1 MVSTCISLNEKI
13 FMRKYILTVLFVFL
27 GSVVSLAQNSK
38 KITGVVLDEDGLPI
52 PGVAVLEKGTN
63 NGVLCDLD
71 GKFDITA
78 DSGALLEF
86 SCMGYATETLSAK
99 GQTNMKVVL
108 REKSTS
114 LDDVVVVGYRTV
126 KKESLTG
133 AVSNITSKDIVS
145 TKSSSLAVSL
155 AGKVAGFNIR
165 QNSGQPGTFDT
176 SINIRGLGT
185 PLFIIDGIVRD
196 GATEFQRL
204 NAEDIESVSFLKDGT
219 AAIYGMNSSNGA
231 VIVTTKKGSSN
242 QKMKITLSSN
252 IGLSTPT
259 SMPEMCNAAQWYE
272 LMVDAQVNNGNSP
285 YITKEELDKWREG
298 GAGYES
304 YDYYD
309 ELFKKVAVRNSHTL
323 SFSGGSDKITYFG
336 SLGYTN
342 DGGMLKMN
350 DTSYDQYSIRSNVH
364 AKVTDN
370 LSADINLYGMTGLR
384 KQGLVSYSSAYFTAI
399 TEPPITSI
407 YANDNPDYYNLFS
420 FGLNPVAGT
429 DNDLSGYDHYRSS
442 SFQSLVALTWSLP
455 WVKGLDLRAQA
466 SYDRNDY
473 DTKVLSK
480 EFDLY
485 TYDKNTGAYNAH
497 TVNSP
502 SSIYNTKNGNDR
514 LDWQLNASYNRK
526 FEKHDVGAV
535 FVFEGRKQTSSSL
548 TGRRYYDFYTIDDL
562 NYGRSSDMS
571 NSGYADEARYLS
583 YIGRFNYGYSDK
595 YLLELAFRVDG
606 SYRYSSKG
614 RYGFFPMGSL
624 GWKVSEEDFVKRN
637 APWLTNLK
645 LRASYGV
652 SGEDAGNAF
661 QYIEGYKLNN
671 GGYSFS
677 NGSFTSGIATPD
689 IINPNLTWYTSRL
702 YDVGFD
708 LSLWKGLFGLEFD
721 LFQRDRSGLLATRN
735 VSIPNTFGA
744 TIAQENLNS
753 DRTHGFEISLSHD
766 NNFGEFFYS
775 IKGNVSLARTQTRY
789 VEEGTYNNQYDRW
802 RNQASYRYNNF
813 IWGYVIE
820 RQFTSEEDIATAP
833 LQDGTIGNDKELPG
847 DFKIKDIN
855 GDGHIDS
862 SDSVPLFW
870 GNTPICYYGLTLQ
883 GNWRGLDFNVLFQG
897 AGGYTIRYLDCL
909 GVQLYQYGNTP
920 SYFLDRWHLSD
931 PYDETSGWVAGTW
944 PAVRPDGAVG
954 SLNYTTSIW
963 RRDAT
968 YLRLKSLE
976 IGYSLPKRMLEKTG
990 ISGLRLYFNGNNLLT
1005 FCDEYV
1011 KIFDPEKTEGASS
1024 AGLTYPLP
1032 KSFNFGLELSF

>member
-1 MVSTCISLNEKI
+1 MFFLFAGLNFAFARDTKNVTG
-13 FMRKYILTVLFVFL
+13 TVM
-27 GSVVSLAQNSK
+27 
-38 KITGVVLDEDGLPI
+38 DEDGLPI
-52 PGVAVLEKGTN
+52 PGAAVLEVGTN

-71 GKFDITA
+71 GKFTISVSDA
-78 DSGALLEF
+78 SVLEV
-86 SCMGYATETLSAK
+86 SCLGYETVSLSVK
-99 GQTNMKVVL
+99 GLSDVKVVL
-108 REKSTS
+108 RQEQTS
-114 LDDVVVVGYRTV
+114 LEDVVVVGYRTV

-133 AVSNITSKDIVS
+133 AVSNITSKDIIS

-231 VIVTTKKGSSN
+231 VIVTTKKGSAN
-242 QKMKITLSSN
+242 QRMKISLSSN
-252 IGLSTPT
+252 VGLSVPT
-259 SMPEMCNAAQWYE
+259 SMPEMCDAAQWYE
-272 LMVDAQVNNGNSP
+272 LMVDAQVNIGNSP
-285 YITKEELDKWREG
+285 YITKEELENWRRG
-298 GAGYES
+298 GTGYES

-309 ELFKKVAVRNSHTL
+309 ALFKKVAVRNNHTL

-336 SLGYTN
+336 SFGYTN

-384 KQGLVSYSSAYFTAI
+384 KQGLVSYSSAYFTSI
-399 TEPPITSI
+399 VEPPITPI
-407 YANDNPDYYNLFS
+407 YANGNTDYYNLFS

-429 DNDLSGYDHYRSS
+429 DNALSGYDRYRSS
-442 SFQSLVALTWSLP
+442 SFQSLMALTWSLP
-455 WVKGLDLRAQA
+455 WIEGMDLRAQV
-466 SYDRNDY
+466 SYDVNAY

-485 TYDKNTGAYNAH
+485 TYDKSNGSYNAH

-502 SSIYNTKNGNDR
+502 SSLYNAKDDNDR

-526 FEKHDVGAV
+526 FDKHDIGAV
-535 FVFEGRKQTSSSL
+535 LVFEGRKQTGSSL
-548 TGRRYYDFYTIDDL
+548 YGRRYYDYYTIDDL
-562 NYGRSSDMS
+562 NYGRSVDMS
-571 NSGYADEARYLS
+571 NSGSSSESRYLS
-583 YIGRFNYGYSDK
+583 YIGRFNYSYADR
-595 YLLELAFRVDG
+595 YLLEMAFRYDG
-606 SYRYSSKG
+606 SYRYSQQS

-624 GWKVSEEDFVKRN
+624 GWKISEENFVKKN
-637 APWLTNLK
+637 APWISNLK
-645 LRASYGV
+645 LRASFGV
-652 SGEDAGNAF
+652 SGEDAGDAF

-689 IINPNLTWYTSRL
+689 IINPNLTWYTSKL
-702 YDVGFD
+702 YDAGLD
-708 LSLWKGLFGLEFD
+708 LSLWKGLFALEFD

-735 VSIPNTFGA
+735 VSVPNTFGA

-753 DRTHGFEISLSHD
+753 DRTHGFELTLSHS
-766 NNFGEFFYS
+766 NNIGEFFYTL
-775 IKGNVSLARTQTRY
+775 KGNVSLARTQTRY
-789 VEEGTYNNQYDRW
+789 AEEGTYNNQYDRW
-802 RNQASYRYNNF
+802 RNQSSYRYNNF

-820 RQFTSEEDIATAP
+820 RQFTSEEDISTAP
-833 LQDGTIGNDKELPG
+833 IQDGVVGNDKELPG
-847 DFKIKDIN
+847 DFKIKDVN

-870 GNTPICYYGLTLQ
+870 GNTPICYYGMTFQ
-883 GNWRGLDFNVLFQG
+883 GSWRGFDFNVLFQG

-920 SYFLDRWHLSD
+920 TYFMDRWHLSD
-931 PYDETSGWVAGTW
+931 PYDETSGWVSGTW
-944 PAVRPDGAVG
+944 PAVRPDGQAG
-954 SLNYTTSIW
+954 SLSYTTSIW

-976 IGYSLPKRMLEKTG
+976 IGYTLPKSLLKKAD
-990 ISGLRLYFNGNNLLT
+990 IAGLRVYFNGSNLLT

>member
-1 MVSTCISLNEKI
+1 MKKQIIAL
-13 FMRKYILTVLFVFL
+13 FFLFVGLNFA
-27 GSVVSLAQNSK
+27 SAQNK
-38 KITGVVLDEDGLPI
+38 KNVTGTVIDEDGLPV
-52 PGVAVLEKGTN
+52 PGAAVLELGTN

-71 GKFDITA
+71 GGFTILA
-78 DSGALLEF
+78 GDSSTLEI
-86 SCMGYATETLSAK
+86 SCLGYETVTLSAK
-99 GQTNMKVVL
+99 AVRTDVKVVL
-108 REKSTS
+108 RQEQTS

-204 NAEDIESVSFLKDGT
+204 NADDIESVSFLKDGT

-252 IGLSTPT
+252 LGLSTPT
-259 SMPEMCNAAQWYE
+259 SMPQMCNAAQWYE
-272 LMVDAQVNNGNSP
+272 LMVDAQVNVGNSP
-285 YITKEELDKWREG
+285 YVTKEELENWRNG
-298 GAGYES
+298 GTGYES

-309 ELFKKVAVRNSHTL
+309 ELFKKVAVRNNHTL

-336 SLGYTN
+336 SFGYTN

-364 AKVTDN
+364 AKVTDH

-399 TEPPITSI
+399 VEPPITPV
-407 YANDNPDYYNLFS
+407 YANGDKSRYNLFS

-442 SFQSLVALTWSLP
+442 SFQSLMALTWSLP
-455 WVKGLDLRAQA
+455 WVEGLDLKAQV
-466 SYDRNDY
+466 SYDVNAY

-480 EFDLY
+480 EFNLY
-485 TYDKNTGAYNAH
+485 TYDKSTGAYNSH

-502 SSIYNTKNGNDR
+502 SSLYNAKNDDDR

-526 FEKHDVGAV
+526 FDKHDVGAV
-535 FVFEGRKQTSSSL
+535 FVFEGRKQTSSNL
-548 TGRRYYDFYTIDDL
+548 LGRRYYDYYTIDDL

-571 NSGYADEARYLS
+571 NTGSSAEARYLS
-583 YIGRFNYGYSDK
+583 YIGRLNYTYADR
-595 YLLELAFRVDG
+595 YLLELAFRADG
-606 SYRYSSKG
+606 SYRYSSG
-614 RYGFFPMGSL
+614 SRYGFFPMGSL
-624 GWKVSEEDFVKRN
+624 GWKISEEKFIKRN
-637 APWLTNLK
+637 APWISNLK
-645 LRASYGV
+645 LRASFGV
-652 SGEDAGNAF
+652 SGEDAGDAF
-661 QYIEGYKLNN
+661 QYVEGYKLNN

-677 NGSFTSGIATPD
+677 DGSFTSGIATPD
-689 IINPNLTWYTSRL
+689 IINPNLTWYTSKL
-702 YDVGFD
+702 YDVGLD
-708 LSLWKGLFGLEFD
+708 MSLWKGLFGLEFD
-721 LFQRDRSGLLATRN
+721 VFQRDRSGLLATRN
-735 VSIPNTFGA
+735 VSVPNTFGA

-753 DRTHGFEISLSHD
+753 DRTHGFELTLSHS
-766 NNFGEFFYS
+766 NNIGEFFYTL
-775 IKGNVSLARTQTRY
+775 KGNVSLARTMTRY
-789 VEEGTYNNQYDRW
+789 AEEGTYNNQYDRW
-802 RNQASYRYNNF
+802 RNQSSYRYNNF

-833 LQDGTIGNDKELPG
+833 IQDGVVGNDKELPG

-870 GNTPICYYGLTLQ
+870 GNTPICYYGLTFQ
-883 GNWRGLDFNVLFQG
+883 GSWRGFDFNVLFQG

-920 SYFLDRWHLSD
+920 TYFLDRWHLSD
-931 PYDETSGWVAGTW
+931 PYDQTSGWVEGTW
-944 PAVRPDGAVG
+944 PAVRPDGQTG
-954 SLNYTTSIW
+954 SLSYTTSIW

-976 IGYSLPKRMLEKTG
+976 VGYTLPKSLLKKAG
-990 ISGLRLYFNGNNLLT
+990 IDGLRVYFNGNNLLT

>member
-1 MVSTCISLNEKI
+1 MKKYLATIILLLFALGVSS
-13 FMRKYILTVLFVFL
+13 
-27 GSVVSLAQNSK
+27 AQNTK
-38 KITGVVLDEDGLPI
+38 KITGTILDEEGLPV
-52 PGVAVLEKGTN
+52 PGVAVFESGTK
-63 NGVLCDLD
+63 NGVVGDLD
-71 GKFDITA
+71 GNFSISVNDP
-78 DSGALLEF
+78 ALLEF
-86 SCMGYATETLSAK
+86 SCLGYTTTTLSTK
-99 GQTNMKVVL
+99 GQTVLNVVL
-108 REKSTS
+108 QQESTS
-114 LDDVVVVGYRTV
+114 LDDVVVVGYRSV
-126 KKESLTG
+126 KRESLTG
-133 AVSNITSKDIVS
+133 AVSNITSKDIIT

-176 SINIRGLGT
+176 SINIRGMGT

-204 NAEDIESVSFLKDGT
+204 NADDIESISFLKDGT

-242 QKMKITLSSN
+242 QKMKISLSSN
-252 IGLSTPT
+252 VGLSNPT
-259 SMPEMCNAAQWYE
+259 SMPEMCNAAEWYE
-272 LMVDAQVNNGNSP
+272 LMTEAQVNNGNSP
-285 YITKEELDKWREG
+285 YITAEELEKWREG
-298 GAGYES
+298 GDGYES

-309 ELFKKVAVRNSHTL
+309 ELFKKVAVRNNHTL
-323 SFSGGSDKITYFG
+323 SVSGGTDKISYFG
-336 SLGYTN
+336 SFSYTN

-350 DTSYDQYSIRSNVH
+350 DTSYNQYSIRSNVH
-364 AKVTDN
+364 AKVTKS

-384 KQGLVSYSSAYFTAI
+384 KQGLISYGSAYFTAI
-399 TEPPITSI
+399 VEPPITSV
-407 YANDNPDYYNLFS
+407 YANGNSDYYNLFS

-442 SFQSLVALTWSLP
+442 AFQSLVALTWSLP
-455 WVKGLDLRAQA
+455 WVKGLDLKAQV
-466 SYDRNDY
+466 SYDINAY
-473 DTKVLSK
+473 DTKILSK

-485 TYDKNTGAYNAH
+485 TYDKGTDTYNAH

-502 SSIYNTKNGNDR
+502 SSIYNNKSDNDR
-514 LDWQLNASYNRK
+514 LDWQLNASYNR
-526 FEKHDVGAV
+526 ELGKHDVGAV
-535 FVFEGRKQTSSSL
+535 FVFEGRKQTGSSL
-548 TGRRYYDFYTIDDL
+548 SGRRYYDYYTIDDID
-562 NYGRSSDMS
+562 YGRSSDMS
-571 NSGYADEARYLS
+571 NSGYANEARYLS
-583 YIGRFNYGYSDK
+583 YIGRFNYGYADK
-595 YLLELAFRVDG
+595 YLLELAFRADG

-614 RYGFFPMGSL
+614 RWGFFPMGSL
-624 GWKVSEEDFVKRN
+624 GWKISEEDFVKRD
-637 APWLTNLK
+637 APWITNLK
-645 LRASYGV
+645 LRASFGV
-652 SGEDAGNAF
+652 SGEDAGAAF
-661 QYIEGYKLNN
+661 QYVEGYKLNN

-677 NGSFTSGIATPD
+677 DGSYTSGIATPD
-689 IINPNLTWYTSRL
+689 ITNPDLTWYTSKL
-702 YDVGFD
+702 YDVGID
-708 LSLWKGLFGLEFD
+708 MSLWKGMLGLEFD

-735 VSIPNTFGA
+735 VSVPNTFGA

-753 DRTHGFEISLSHD
+753 DRTNGFEITLSHS
-766 NNFGEFFYS
+766 NNIGEFFYTV
-775 IKGNVSLARTQTRY
+775 KGNVSLARTQTRY
-789 VEEGTYNNQYDRW
+789 TEEGTYNNQYDRW
-802 RNQASYRYNNF
+802 RNQSSYRYNNF

-820 RQFTSEEDIATAP
+820 RQFTSEDDIATSP
-833 LQDGTIGNDKELPG
+833 LQDGTVGNDKELPG

-855 GDGHIDS
+855 EDGHIDA

-883 GNWRGLDFNVLFQG
+883 GSWRGLDFNVLFQG

-920 SYFLDRWHLSD
+920 AYFLDRWHLSN
-931 PYDETSGWVAGTW
+931 PYDETSGWVEGTW
-944 PAVRPDGAVG
+944 PAIRPDSAAG

-976 IGYSLPKRMLEKTG
+976 IGYSLPKRVIERAKM
-990 ISGLRLYFNGNNLLT
+990 SGLRFYFNGSNLLT
-1005 FCDEYV
+1005 FCDSYV